1 MDPCR
6 DQNGIG
12 IAMLILIDNA
22 VSVTT
27 RHNEIAPSAS
37 EAATASASLEEATGW
52 HRPLKPAAL
61 GDRFMVGNPLLDRA
75 NHPHRVK
82 MLQSS
87 PARLRQRPCQKMA
100 E

>member
-1 MDPCR
+1 LPGI
-6 DQNGIG
+6 QNGSG

-27 RHNEIAPSAS
+27 RQSEIAPNAS
-37 EAATASASLEEATGW
+37 VAATASARRDEAEGW
-52 HRPLKPAAL
+52 YRPLKPAAL